1 VPSPDEYAELK
12 GRVMKPLPVV
22 ESGDKPQGW
31 EYTTVFPLKDGRLVM
46 DSVFARAVV
55 AKEPYDG
62 MLDNT
67 IRRAGTRA
75 HPCL

>member
-1 VPSPDEYAELK
+1 
-12 GRVMKPLPVV
+12 
-22 ESGDKPQGW
+22 
-31 EYTTVFPLKDGRLVM
+31 VFPLKDGRLVM